1 METNIVYLIFITL
14 GVFIVPFIS
23 PLVRLPVAVGEL
35 LFGAVLALLLKGEL
49 AGEDLHI
56 LGFLS
61 FLGFSLLMFI
71 AGLEIDWN
79 KLEELSSREKL
90 TIGGVVIT
98 NFVAAGVL
106 TFLLRLPPEFVLI
119 LGAFG
124 IGLMVTVLQELKIDP
139 KLRQILVITG
149 SVGEIVTLLL
159 LTGYD
164 IFLTFGF
171 SKSLFLHLGLI
182 ALFGTFFVLLLKVL
196 KFLVWLYPNE
206 LASLVRSENRAAID
220 IRASFA
226 LMLLF
231 MSFTSLVHIEP
242 ILGAF
247 IAGTLLGFVF
257 RDRKPLE
264 EKLAAFGYGFLIP
277 FFFVQV
283 GFEFDLHSLGDL
295 KLLKTAAVFGVLL
308 FLVKFVSSLW
318 FKVLGFRFR
327 DILLGAFLFSFPFTI
342 LIALGKILYE
352 KGIWKEEL
360 FTFTILLTVLTAVV
374 YPFFIKLLFKDLKE
388 TF

>member
-35 LFGAVLALLLKGEL
+35 LFGAVLALFLKGKL
-49 AGEDLHI
+49 TGEDLQI

-79 KLEELSSREKL
+79 KLEDLSPREKL

-106 TFLLRLPPEFVLI
+106 TFSLRLPPEFVLI

-124 IGLMVTVLQELKIDP
+124 IGLMITVLQELKIDP

-149 SVGEIVTLLL
+149 SVGEIMTLLL

-164 IFLTFGF
+164 IFLTFGL

-182 ALFGTFFVLLLKVL
+182 ALFGTLFVLLLKIL
-196 KFLVWLYPNE
+196 KFLVWLYPRE
-206 LASLVRSENRAAID
+206 LASLVRSENKAAID

-283 GFEFDLHSLGDL
+283 GFEFDLHSLDDL

-318 FKVLGFRFR
+318 FKVLGFRFK

-360 FTFTILLTVLTAVV
+360 FTFTVLLTVLTGVV
-374 YPFFIKLLFKDLKE
+374 YPFFIKLLFKNLKE
-388 TF
+388 TL